1 MPLDLPD
8 ASIVEQDESASD
20 VRALKCTPTPT
31 IETLFD
37 VIQVCEIS
45 LRVVSRHQFDAWVR
59 GPLNSLI
66 PHSGLIVWIHR
77 HDGGSSDLA
86 AIEVASRGGAPS
98 HLSSMDT
105 IRLGSDLRRRWLLA
119 EQVPLLLN
127 AGCVGADLL
136 PRIPESAQIVIHGVE
151 PLFGGAASLFA
162 LDCDNRQDFA
172 QVLFMT
178 QLIAPYLQLAVQRL
192 DGAADKSE
200 GISPVRLRPTPAE
213 GLTAREIEVLECM
226 RDGKTNAEIGSVLN
240 ISPFTVK
247 SHLQRMFR
255 KLKVSTRTQAV
266 ATAFSLKVLD
276 HGNQRT
282 RSFRL

>member
-1 MPLDLPD
+1 MSLDLTA
-8 ASIVEQDESASD
+8 ASSVEHNESASD
-20 VRALKCTPTPT
+20 GQALKCTPTPT

-45 LRVVSRHQFDAWVR
+45 LRVASRHQFEAWVR

-66 PHSGLIVWIHR
+66 PHSGLIVWTHS

-86 AIEVASRGGAPS
+86 AIKVASCGGT
-98 HLSSMDT
+98 LSQLSGKNT
-105 IRLGSDLRRRWLLA
+105 IWLGSDLRRQWLMA
-119 EQVPLLLN
+119 ERVPLLLN
-127 AGCVGADLL
+127 AGCVSADLL
-136 PRIPESAQIVIHGVE
+136 PRIPEDVQIVIHGVE
-151 PLFGGAASLFA
+151 PLFGGAGNLFA
-162 LDCDNRQDFA
+162 LGCDSRQDFA

-192 DGAADKSE
+192 DSVADASG
-200 GISPVRLRPTPAE
+200 GISPVRLRPTSLE
-213 GLTAREIEVLECM
+213 GLTVREIEVLECM

-266 ATAFSLKVLD
+266 ATALSLKVLD